1 MADLQLVLDSPSRKG
16 DTCCYAI
23 STGVSPNSH
32 PEALTLSVM
41 VSAGT
46 TVRRV
51 ESS

>member
-16 DTCCYAI
+16 DTHCYAI
-23 STGVSPNSH
+23 NVGVSPNSQA
-32 PEALTLSVM
+32 EALTLSVM

-46 TVRRV
+46 TVMRV